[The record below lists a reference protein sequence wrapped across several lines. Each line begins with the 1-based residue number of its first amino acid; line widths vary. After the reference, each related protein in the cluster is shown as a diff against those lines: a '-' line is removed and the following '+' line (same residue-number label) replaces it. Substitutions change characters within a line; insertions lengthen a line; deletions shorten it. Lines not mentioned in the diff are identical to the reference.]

1 MESIFNYL
9 SKSSINKLSNREINK
24 NLIKSRDFKFVKDK
38 NTENY
43 LFIFYYNLCNIL
55 TYLLVLYSFL
65 YIIYFSLL
73 Q

>member
-9 SKSSINKLSNREINK
+9 SKSNINKLSNREINK

-73 Q
+73 K